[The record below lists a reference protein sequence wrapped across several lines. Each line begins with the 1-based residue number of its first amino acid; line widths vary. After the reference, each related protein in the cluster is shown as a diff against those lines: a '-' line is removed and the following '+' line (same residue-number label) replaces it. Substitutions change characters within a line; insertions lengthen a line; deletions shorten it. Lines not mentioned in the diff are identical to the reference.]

1 MQVAERLAAE
11 VGQDQHHHPRAVA
24 QRAQQQVRP
33 GEQLAQG
40 FAEGRQQLV
49 LVVRADAQQGGLLEQ
64 FLQQRAAGNLQLQ
77 FLLARFES
85 GALLRQHVYL
95 GAIGHQQ
102 QHPLQAAGA
111 QRIAGTG
118 GELHH
123 VAERAGLAEQ
133 LGAML
138 PPLGQG
144 FRRGRRRGRRFGTP
158 AAGLPGPDQG
168 HRRMPQRRSGV
179 QARALRG
186 EHVHLLLDF
195 GQRLAQVQAG
205 QALPAQH
212 VRPVPALVRGDG
224 QAIGEESAVG
234 RLGQPAG
241 EIGLGIELLLL
252 EQGRLMVAG
261 DTQGSNQQATVAGE
275 QAIALDDP
283 LR

>member
-1 MQVAERLAAE
+1 
-11 VGQDQHHHPRAVA
+11 
-24 QRAQQQVRP
+24 
-33 GEQLAQG
+33 
-40 FAEGRQQLV
+40 
-49 LVVRADAQQGGLLEQ
+49 
-64 FLQQRAAGNLQLQ
+64 
-77 FLLARFES
+77 
-85 GALLRQHVYL
+85 
-95 GAIGHQQ
+95 
-102 QHPLQAAGA
+102 
-111 QRIAGTG
+111 
-118 GELHH
+118 
-123 VAERAGLAEQ
+123 
-133 LGAML
+133 
-138 PPLGQG
+138 
-144 FRRGRRRGRRFGTP
+144 
-158 AAGLPGPDQG
+158 
-168 HRRMPQRRSGV
+168 MPQRRSGV

>member
-1 MQVAERLAAE
+1 M
-11 VGQDQHHHPRAVA
+11 
-24 QRAQQQVRP
+24 
-33 GEQLAQG
+33 
-40 FAEGRQQLV
+40 
-49 LVVRADAQQGGLLEQ
+49 
-64 FLQQRAAGNLQLQ
+64 
-77 FLLARFES
+77 
-85 GALLRQHVYL
+85 
-95 GAIGHQQ
+95 
-102 QHPLQAAGA
+102 
-111 QRIAGTG
+111 
-118 GELHH
+118 
-123 VAERAGLAEQ
+123 
-133 LGAML
+133 
-138 PPLGQG
+138 
-144 FRRGRRRGRRFGTP
+144 
-158 AAGLPGPDQG
+158 
-168 HRRMPQRRSGV
+168 

-186 EHVHLLLDF
+186 EHVYLLLDF

-261 DTQGSNQQATVAGE
+261 DTQGSNQQTTVAGE